1 MNDPSTDFVTLS
13 VGGKRFETT
22 FATLTRIP
30 DSFFSVIGTKR
41 SADGIIR
48 IDRSPRFFEYIMD
61 YLRYGLNNMRW
72 PDSIYTEDIFL
83 SLYSESN
90 FYNLKE
96 LADYVLKIICIEK
109 WSTSQNGWQFVDIE
123 DDENLLQHVTLATFE
138 GSAFIIGMH
147 WLERNFPQS
156 PLINILNVERLR
168 FLTTIYPHL
177 RHGTRP
183 DFSSLMELHR
193 LEKSNDDLATYC
205 MRKIIIQE
213 ASSKE
218 SVSPVTGF
226 KVQHI
231 ESSIHQNSFSLQIQE
246 AWKRRVNRLGV
257 DRSFLSEASQPGHDI
272 KKSEIGVSHTH
283 CLFVSR
289 GGSVSSPW
297 NFPFP
302 TTTTT
307 SLTDATTSLLT
318 QRQFKHANMFKEIDC
333 RRNTMRNLS
342 PSASI

>member
-30 DSFFSVIGTKR
+30 DTFFSVIGTKR

-109 WSTSQNGWQFVDIE
+109 WSTSQNRWQFVDIE

-177 RHGTRP
+177 RHGTTRP

-218 SVSPVTGF
+218 SVSPVGRF
-226 KVQHI
+226 GV
-231 ESSIHQNSFSLQIQE
+231 EPPPSIHQNSFSWQIQE
-246 AWKRRVNRLGV
+246 AWKSRINQVGV
-257 DRSFLSEASQPGHDI
+257 DHSFRSEASQGYDN
-272 KKSEIGVSHTH
+272 KKSEIGVSYTH

-302 TTTTT
+302 TTTAT

-318 QRQFKHANMFKEIDC
+318 QRQFKHANIFKEIDC